1 MVGPAVTANDGGKAP
16 FPWFGGKRRAAPIVW
31 QLLGDVPHYVEPFA
45 GSLAVLLARPH
56 PCNRSYYSETVN
68 DLDGFIVNAW
78 RAIQWHPE
86 EVARHASWP
95 VSEADKQA
103 RQIACLKWRTD
114 VTLDLLAGSAEW
126 CDTRVAGWWL
136 YGVACQIGA
145 VAGDGPWTVDDVTG
159 RIFKQGRTT
168 REPGVSRNL
177 PHLTNNGRGVNNQQL
192 REPGVKRARP
202 HLNNGRGVN
211 NQQLREPGVKRDL
224 PHLGDNGR
232 GVNHAGLREPGVS
245 RDLPVLSDDGRGV
258 NHAGLREPGVKRDL
272 PHLVSG
278 GQGVNKP
285 QLREP
290 GVKRDLPHLG
300 NDGQGV
306 NKPQL
311 REPGVMSDDP
321 DNPFHQMTMPGLI
334 RWMQALSARLRHV
347 RIVNGDWTRVVT
359 TGAAHTIPVRMGDGP
374 AGIFLDPPYDSA
386 IRSKGL
392 YAASADDGSVAAQ
405 CREWALKVGGDP
417 RWRIVLAGYDVE
429 HAELEQHGWTVHEW
443 FTEGFLTGGM
453 GNVDTSEDGGH
464 QQHRE
469 RLWASPHCLLLDTP
483 AQQGS
488 LW

>member
-1 MVGPAVTANDGGKAP
+1 
-16 FPWFGGKRRAAPIVW
+16 
-31 QLLGDVPHYVEPFA
+31 
-45 GSLAVLLARPH
+45 
-56 PCNRSYYSETVN
+56 
-68 DLDGFIVNAW
+68 
-78 RAIQWHPE
+78 
-86 EVARHASWP
+86 
-95 VSEADKQA
+95 
-103 RQIACLKWRTD
+103 LKWRTD

-145 VAGDGPWTVDDVTG
+145 VSGDGPWTVDDATG
-159 RIFKQGRTT
+159 RIYKQGRTGL
-168 REPGVSRNL
+168 RESGVWRAR
-177 PHLTNNGRGVNNQQL
+177 PVLTDNGRGVNNQQL
-192 REPGVKRARP
+192 REPGV
-202 HLNNGRGVN
+202 
-211 NQQLREPGVKRDL
+211 
-224 PHLGDNGR
+224 
-232 GVNHAGLREPGVS
+232 S
-245 RDLPVLSDDGRGV
+245 RDLPVLGDDGRGV
-258 NHAGLREPGVKRDL
+258 NHAGLREPGV
-272 PHLVSG
+272 
-278 GQGVNKP
+278 
-285 QLREP
+285 
-290 GVKRDLPHLG
+290 
-300 NDGQGV
+300 
-306 NKPQL
+306 
-311 REPGVMSDDP
+311 MSDDP
-321 DNPFHQMTMPGLI
+321 DNPFHSMTMPGLI

-392 YAASADDGSVAAQ
+392 YTASADDGSVAAQ
-405 CREWALKVGGDP
+405 CREWALKVGHDP

-469 RLWASPHCLLLDTP
+469 RLWASPHCLPLDTP